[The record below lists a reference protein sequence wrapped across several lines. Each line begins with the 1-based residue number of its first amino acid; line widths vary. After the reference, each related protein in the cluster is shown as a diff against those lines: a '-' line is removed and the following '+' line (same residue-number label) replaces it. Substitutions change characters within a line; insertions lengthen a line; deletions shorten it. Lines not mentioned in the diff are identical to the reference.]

1 MTFEEVIG
9 QADAEQ
15 RLLQLEREQ
24 RIPHAMLFCGPE
36 GCGKM
41 AVALAF
47 ASHLLGDSPMLPVTA
62 NP

>member
-36 GCGKM
+36 GW
-41 AVALAF
+41 
-47 ASHLLGDSPMLPVTA
+47 LLTTVLQCLL
-62 NP
+62 